1 MKNQIIGVKFLHSQS
16 YQELLQAPSLLSLTA
31 GKTYAYISAGFD
43 ITVGDIVIVPNSG
56 YNDTPLVPA
65 IVTVLDYQKG
75 LEFATKPILAVIP
88 YDKMI
93 QHEQHSLD
101 IYQELQRR
109 QNLMDQLETVYDDAI
124 KMKKFRKLAKKNP
137 DMAVLL
143 DKLDHQDELINNL
156 PLTDTHKPTEP
167 ITIIDYDD
175 DDNNEKENIEDDP
188 DD

>member
-16 YQELLQAPSLLSLTA
+16 YQELLQSPSPLSLTA

-43 ITVGDIVIVPNSG
+43 VIVGDIVIVPNSG

-88 YDKMI
+88 YDKLI
-93 QHEQHSLD
+93 QHEHHSLEV
-101 IYQELQRR
+101 YQKLQQR
-109 QNLMDQLETVYDDAI
+109 QNIMDQLEAVYEDAI

-137 DMAVLL
+137 DMAALL
-143 DKLDHQDELINNL
+143 DKLDHQDKLLDNL
-156 PLTDTHKPTEP
+156 PLTEIYKPTEP
-167 ITIIDYDD
+167 ITIIKP
-175 DDNNEKENIEDDP
+175 NEKENFKDDH